1 MADYMLLLYE
11 NPTDFSDVSPEE
23 MQAII
28 GKYSAWRD
36 SLAEEGR
43 LVGSNKL
50 TDGEG
55 RVLKGGNG
63 DLRVTDGPFSE
74 TKEVIGGYFTIRAA
88 SYDEAVE
95 VSKGCPHLGFGGTIE
110 IREIE
115 VH

>member
-1 MADYMLLLYE
+1 MPDYMLLLYD
-11 NPTDFSDVSPEE
+11 NPTDFSDLSPEE

-28 GKYSAWRD
+28 GKYTAWRD
-36 SLAEEGR
+36 RLAEEGR
-43 LVGSNKL
+43 LVGSDKL

-55 RVLKGGNG
+55 RVLKGANG

-74 TKEVIGGYFTIRAA
+74 TKEVIGGYFTIKAA
-88 SYDEAVE
+88 DYDEAVE